1 MRCINCGREIPDGT
15 RFCTFCGTK
24 QTQQAPVQVQPQQQ
38 TQPQQQS
45 QAYGNAAYA
54 PQQMYQQPLRQPQ
67 TPAQEN
73 VGMGVLGALLL
84 SLAGIAIYIGI
95 YQLGYIIFASGIIM
109 FNFCLFGYNKFSH
122 ANSNLEYSK
131 KGVLIC
137 GIITLFG
144 MIFAEYVALGIEI
157 LKAYKDYGATLW
169 TSMTSVPSFLAD
181 SEVLWS
187 ALGDIAISFLVFI
200 AFFFMTLF
208 GSKERRKKAAA
219 VRNPGYPAQ
228 GYQAQQNYQPQQN
241 YQNPQQIPQNGQT
254 GYYQNP
260 QSGQFTQNSQGYYQQ
275 PRQVPY
281 QQPQQYPGN
290 IQYPQNRNGDGTQG
304 PSQNS

>member
-15 RFCTFCGTK
+15 RFCTFCGTR
-24 QTQQAPVQVQPQQQ
+24 QTQQTQVQVQPQQQ
-38 TQPQQQS
+38 PQPQQQS
-45 QAYGNAAYA
+45 QVYGNVAYA
-54 PQQMYQQPLRQPQ
+54 PQQTYQQPPLRQLQ

-73 VGMGVLGALLL
+73 VGRGVLGALLL
-84 SLAGIAIYIGI
+84 SLAGIAMYIGI

-122 ANSNLEYSK
+122 ANSNLAYSK

-144 MIFAEYVALGIEI
+144 MILAEYIALGIEI
-157 LKAYKDYGATLW
+157 LKAGYG
-169 TSMTSVPSFLAD
+169 MTFWKSLASVPVLLSD
-181 SEVLWS
+181 SDNLWS
-187 ALGDIAISFLVFI
+187 ALGDIAISFIVFI

-228 GYQAQQNYQPQQN
+228 GYQPPQGYQPQQN
-241 YQNPQQIPQNGQT
+241 YQNSQQIPQNGQT
-254 GYYQNP
+254 GYYQNQ
-260 QSGQFTQNSQGYYQQ
+260 QSGQFAQNTQGYYQQ
-275 PRQVPY
+275 PQQVPY